1 MHFSSF
7 LFLSI
12 LGLIAISPII
22 WAIHPH
28 RFRYFGWIAAIPPA
42 IIAGYLLANAASIS
56 EGHYIVEEI
65 NWVPQL
71 GLQLTFRLDGL
82 GLLFGLVITVI
93 GSVVALYT
101 SSYLENDPR
110 QGLFYA
116 LLFLFM
122 ASMLGIVW
130 SDNMLL
136 LFVFWEGTSITSY
149 LLIAFNHEDPRA
161 QAGGYRAF
169 IVTAA
174 GGLAML
180 FGMVILG
187 LNAGTFTISEVIKTE
202 GIATSQFAN
211 VALVLILL
219 GAFTKSAQFPFQF
232 WLPGAMSAPTPASA
246 YLHSATMVKAGVF
259 LLARMH
265 PALSQNPMWFWILL
279 IIGGI
284 TMLLG
289 AISALRYFDMKA
301 LLAYATVSQLGILVF
316 LLAFSSES
324 ALTAVAVGVVAHAL
338 YKGPLFLVAGIVDHA
353 TGTRDLRRLSGL
365 FKSIP
370 ALGVTAIL
378 AGLSMAGI
386 PPLLGF
392 LAKETLIDSLYEFT
406 EIGGGFFGVLLILAA
421 AITGAFF
428 VAAAFTL
435 IWEIFLRPKTESED
449 PAHVH
454 HSPSISFLFGPAFL
468 VAIGT
473 FAFLALP
480 WFNEMLFAPAASA
493 MYGEGFHSHVALWH
507 GFTPVLMIS
516 VAAIAVGYGL
526 FAVRRRIRVW
536 LGATPDN
543 FTSVFWFD
551 KVRSWLYALARVVTK
566 FVQGGTLASQAS
578 IVMGSAI
585 VVLGFVIAET
595 DWATDLPINWG
606 NRVSV
611 TEFILSALAA
621 IAAVLVVRVKTR
633 LTAIITIGVV
643 GITVTLFFV
652 FFGAP
657 DLALTQL
664 LVDILTVVL
673 LILVFYRIPPQDL
686 PPLTNR
692 VRIRNTVLALL
703 VGVLGSA
710 MVLYSIG
717 ESFQPSIAAY
727 FELNSVPLAHGAN
740 IVNVILVDF
749 RGFDTMGEISVLA
762 IAGVGGYALLRS
774 AFMQRREQKAHTE
787 VSAEQD

>member
-1 MHFSSF
+1 M
-7 LFLSI
+7 
-12 LGLIAISPII
+12 GNTAAPV
-22 WAIHPH
+22 PT
-28 RFRYFGWIAAIPPA
+28 FRLDRGDPA
-42 IIAGYLLANAASIS
+42 GAHCRYLLSQAPAIS
-56 EGHYIVEEI
+56 EGHYIVEEF

-71 GLQLTFRLDGL
+71 GMQLTFRLDGL

-93 GSVVALYT
+93 GSMVALYT
-101 SSYLENDPR
+101 SSYLEDDPR
-110 QGLFYA
+110 QGNFYA

-130 SDNMLL
+130 SDNLLL

-169 IVTAA
+169 VVTAA

-187 LNAGTFTISEVIKTE
+187 LNANTFTISEIIATD
-202 GIATSQFAN
+202 GIAFSAN
-211 VALVLILL
+211 AGIALVLILL
-219 GAFTKSAQFPFQF
+219 GAFSKSAQFPFQF

-265 PALSQNPMWFWILL
+265 PALSDNPIWFWALL
-279 IIGGI
+279 IVGGI

-316 LLAFSSES
+316 LLAFDSEM
-324 ALTAVAVGVVAHAL
+324 AFTAVAVGILAHAL

-365 FKSIP
+365 FKAVP
-370 ALGVTAIL
+370 VLGVTAVL

-392 LAKETLIDSLYEFT
+392 LAKETLLDTLFEFS
-406 EIGGGFFGVLLILAA
+406 EYGAGLFGWFLVLAA
-421 AITGAFF
+421 AIVGAFF
-428 VAAAFTL
+428 VGTAFTL
-435 IWEIFLRPKTESED
+435 IWEIFLRKNTDSED

-454 HSPSISFLFGPAFL
+454 HAPSLSFMFGPAFL

-480 WFNEMLFAPAASA
+480 WFNEMIFGPAAAA
-493 MYGEGFHSHVALWH
+493 MSGEHVHTHVALWH
-507 GFTPVLMIS
+507 GFTPVLMTS
-516 VAAIAVGYGL
+516 LVAIAVGYGI
-526 FAVRRRIRVW
+526 FAIRGKLRVW
-536 LGATPDN
+536 LGATPDS

-551 KVRSWLYALARVVTK
+551 KIRSWLYALARVVTK

-578 IVMGSAI
+578 IVLGCAV
-585 VVLGFVIAET
+585 VVLGFVVAQT
-595 DWATDLPINWG
+595 DWANDLPIDWG
-606 NRVSV
+606 NKVSI
-611 TEFILSALAA
+611 TEFILSTLAA
-621 IAAVLVVRVKTR
+621 IAAILVVRVRRR

-686 PPLTNR
+686 PPLTTK

-703 VGVLGSA
+703 VGVLGFA
-710 MVLYSIG
+710 MVLYSVG
-717 ESFQPSIAAY
+717 ESFQPSIAEY

-774 AFMQRREQKAHTE
+774 AFMQRREVKAKSAA
-787 VSAEQD
+787 SAEQD